1 MRRELASLPPLHVP
15 KLSLAK
21 DRQGDE
27 VVSSSL
33 YRKTSRLL
41 ETLHQMSANAQVVDI
56 TRRKAGAPGEPGSS
70 GRRAPPLPSLLPFT
84 ALPFLLQWAVQQL
97 SSWSRRPAW
106 PP

>member
-15 KLSLAK
+15 KLSLPK

-41 ETLHQMSANAQVVDI
+41 ETLYQMSANAQVVDI
-56 TRRKAGAPGEPGSS
+56 TRRKAGAPGGPGATAE
-70 GRRAPPLPSLLPFT
+70 GPLPFLLSFT
-84 ALPFLLQWAVQQL
+84 ALRFPLQWAVQQL
-97 SSWSRRPAW
+97 SSWSRQPAW
-106 PP
+106 HP